1 MQTFRYQLFNRFAD
15 IIRTFYV
22 RRFAYLKDILPTPNQ
37 MGYLHFLLDHDG
49 CSQQELVDMR
59 FAKRST
65 ISEVVSQMEQ
75 SGLLIREKSKT
86 DKRKIC
92 LHLTEDGRKAA
103 CFIKQEFDCFCEE
116 CLGDFSEKEKE
127 QFFYLISKFLEKER
141 SLENTD

>member
-1 MQTFRYQLFNRFAD
+1 MQTFDYQLLNRFAD
-15 IIRTFYV
+15 IIRTFYI
-22 RRFAYLKDILPTPNQ
+22 RRFTYLKGILPTPNQ
-37 MGYLHFLLDHDG
+37 MGYLHFLLDHEG

-75 SGLLIREKSKT
+75 SGLLTREKSKT

-103 CFIKQEFDCFCEE
+103 RFIKQEFDCFCRD
-116 CLGDFSEKEKE
+116 CLGDFSPEERE
-127 QFFYLISKFLEKER
+127 QFFYLLSKFLETEKN
-141 SLENTD
+141 LENTD